1 VFAKTYNKFRPFY
14 VIKSRVNS
22 HLNHF
27 QIFAMYLEQVLVMI
41 QPPLLSL
48 RTGLQG
54 YISVAS
60 SAVIFAVVWSAQT
73 K

>member
-1 VFAKTYNKFRPFY
+1 VFNF
-14 VIKSRVNS
+14 INRVNS

-41 QPPLLSL
+41 QPPLSL

-54 YISVAS
+54 YIYVAS
-60 SAVIFAVVWSAQT
+60 SAVIFAVVWSVQT